1 MRTARSSHASSS
13 RGAVDGPE
21 SKAREG
27 RTTEAYSKYVER
39 VRPSATPE
47 TGPSPAPQQRGQENC
62 GPGFLW
68 ALLAAA
74 GGVLWGLSF
83 AREPLGVAS
92 WLTLAPLIL
101 LLAHPR
107 AGRLAFLHGLAAW
120 LTGLYWIV
128 PTLITYGGLPPAAAA
143 ALTTLLAAFLAL
155 FHGAFGWLGGPLWR
169 AAAGRLARGEKYA
182 LAVRLFGLPALWVA
196 LEWLRTY
203 FLGGFPWNLAAYA
216 WIGVAGA
223 LPLAAW
229 IGAYGVSFLVVWV
242 AVGLAATVERLSR
255 AAPRRWW
262 VPLGAGLAVP
272 LLLLPLAGRWSGRL
286 AARENARVGQAGL
299 PVRILQ
305 PNIANLVGWD
315 PAAVMRNYRKVVDL
329 SYSYCQPGV
338 LVIWPESAAW
348 PFVYGRDA
356 VLDQDLRAMSD
367 RGCTVLLN
375 SSSPAGDSFYNSA
388 FLLAPG
394 SPPERYDKR
403 HLVPFGEYVPFKDV
417 FFFLKKLA
425 RNAGDFRPADRL
437 VLLPWRGEKLGAAIC
452 YEVVFPEEV
461 ALLTRAGATLLAT
474 ITNDAWYGDT
484 AAPWQHLRA
493 ARFRAAENR
502 RTMLRAAITGVSALI
517 APDGSVPAKLGVG
530 EEGVIRAQ
538 VAGETL
544 LTPYARRPWLPPLAC
559 TAAAAA
565 FVVYCSW
572 RRS

>member
-1 MRTARSSHASSS
+1 M
-13 RGAVDGPE
+13 
-21 SKAREG
+21 
-27 RTTEAYSKYVER
+27 
-39 VRPSATPE
+39 
-47 TGPSPAPQQRGQENC
+47 
-62 GPGFLW
+62 
-68 ALLAAA
+68 LAAA

-169 AAAGRLARGEKYA
+169 AAAGRLAKGEKYA

-255 AAPRRWW
+255 TSRGAGRRSRHWRHSRQAANGSGSKAREGRTPEAYAKYVEGVRPSATPETGPFPAPRPRRWW

-388 FLLAPG
+388 FLLAPA